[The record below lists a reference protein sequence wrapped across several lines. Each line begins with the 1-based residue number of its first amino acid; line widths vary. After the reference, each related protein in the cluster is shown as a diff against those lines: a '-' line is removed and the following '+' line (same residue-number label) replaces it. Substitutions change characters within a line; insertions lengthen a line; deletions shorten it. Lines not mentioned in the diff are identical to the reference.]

1 MFSFYFCL
9 LNKTLPIVTHKPT
22 DTPIKI
28 PWFPPTKRL
37 SGLPKETDGVKCLK
51 SGRCG
56 QKILSERQMRREGR
70 AERAMTIDSALLCR
84 TSYF

>member
-28 PWFPPTKRL
+28 PRFPPTTRL
-37 SGLPKETDGVKCLK
+37 SGLPKETDG
-51 SGRCG
+51 
-56 QKILSERQMRREGR
+56 REVPEIRPLR
-70 AERAMTIDSALLCR
+70 AEDSI
-84 TSYF
+84 